1 MSAMDR
7 IFFVDSQ
14 EIFLGMSGMVQMH
27 PPHTH
32 PWIYNYL
39 LNTSAK

>member
-7 IFFVDSQ
+7 VFFVDSQ

-27 PPHTH
+27 PPTHTH
-32 PWIYNYL
+32 GFTIIY
-39 LNTSAK
+39 